1 MVAPIRFL
9 SGRQQQQKIG
19 VEGST
24 QDQKVLEVVGRA
36 GIGTTIFDPSVELE
50 VRGDAIVSGIITASS
65 ITITGAGNTFA
76 DLRVT
81 GVSTFDGS
89 ADFNSDIDVDGHTE
103 LDNLNVSGVSTF
115 ASDVDINASIDV
127 DGHTELDNL
136 NVSGVSTFASDVD
149 INASVDIDGHTELDN
164 LNVSGVSTFTSNVDI
179 NASIDVDGHTE
190 LDNLNVSGVSTFTS
204 NVDINASV
212 DIDGHTEL
220 DNLNVSGVSTFT
232 SNVDINASVDID
244 GHTELDNLNVSG
256 VSTFGSRIQPSVGSG
271 TNSGIEWQN
280 NPGGGTGDRAFIKYY
295 VESGE
300 NTKLLIG
307 IENEADDDLRLQ
319 ATNSSFSGRLTV
331 DDDLTVT
338 NNFTVN
344 GNTATFNAN
353 VDVNGSIDVSGH
365 TELDNLNVSGVS
377 TFNNNVGFSTNVDI
391 DGHTELDDVNVSG
404 VITATSLVIG
414 TNGQLGLVGIATILD
429 EDNMASDRD
438 DALATQQ
445 SIKKYVDDQITAQDL
460 DFADGIGGTGAVD
473 LDSQTFTIAGTSN
486 EIETSASGQTLTIGL
501 PNNVTISQDLTVNR
515 DVQINRNLNVD
526 GNITIGGTTATL
538 FTQTLQ
544 VADADLVLGVRTDA
558 FGNDVSNDTTANHGG
573 IAIASTEGTPLVVIV
588 NPGAGETLPSTY
600 KKIMWFKEGS
610 FTGLGTDAWL
620 SNYAIGIGST
630 QFPTGT
636 RLAAGSVQFTEND
649 LAVVRNINASGIITA
664 SNGFVGNLTGSAT
677 TAANLTRS
685 VIAGN
690 GLTGGGELT
699 ADRTLNVG
707 VGTGITVNGNDIQL
721 RNSDNLT
728 DGTITKWDD
737 GNGQLT
743 DSLITETGTIVNVG
757 SAITFFT
764 STGII
769 SATAYFGSGGN
780 LEDIIQS
787 KLEGFTSKFKP
798 HDSSITILGTPL
810 RVVNLEIFDNST
822 VGLITAVGF
831 GSTAQYYFNDVT
843 AIGLTTDA
851 NVNTSGIIT
860 SSGGFEAIN
869 GAVFTGDGSGLTN
882 LGSVAAGVTVSNN
895 DVLEGT
901 AAVLN
906 FGEDINV
913 SPISAGVVTFS
924 LNNNQNFTGI
934 VTISSFEVSGVS
946 TFTGAIDAN
955 GDLDVDGHT
964 ELDNLN
970 VSGVSTFTGAAD
982 FNGDIDV
989 DGHIELDDVNVSGA
1003 ITATTFTGNLAGT
1016 VNTAAQPNITSIGIL
1031 TGLDVTGH
1039 TELDSVNV
1047 SGVSTFTGA
1056 ADFNGDIDV
1065 DGHTELDNLNVS
1077 GVSTLTNVEIGAS
1090 LYDSNN
1096 STGSAGQLLS
1106 SVGSGISWT
1115 NTTTTA
1121 SGQNILSVSSSD
1133 TYNLT
1138 SSDIVSGVATAG
1150 FVSSSVVM
1158 TGTGSVGI
1166 GTTNPQAKLHVVDEF
1181 ILSTA
1186 GAASTQRISERAYTT
1201 DNGTL
1206 SWEGSAGQLFSIS
1219 NNLTSGS
1226 IFSVNDVSGIPSI
1239 DVDAD
1244 GTIQLAPFG
1253 ATENVGIGKTNPS
1266 EKLDVVGD
1274 IQVGQAT
1281 TTSTGWSIIRV
1292 KKAEGSGIIDFMDEG
1307 AGITTTTNPQY
1318 MVGRKFNERR
1328 DSLAIWRFV
1337 GSGNGGVGGH
1347 LTADALFQSSGDVY
1361 VSNNLGIGT
1370 TNPTSKLHVVGD
1382 ITANGDLGIGTTNP
1396 QAKLDVVG
1404 DSILSGTVGIG
1415 TTNSSS
1421 GSRVTIDVGVGTDDI
1436 GLSVVSGFTTT
1447 YDGFQ
1452 SGGLETIYRGL
1463 SIGNIVGGD
1472 YTTAVLQLNAINSSG
1487 YNNPWYLGAIA
1498 TPESGRGGQFFIG
1511 HRDQAAPNNRAEV
1524 LRIGTDGQVGI
1535 GTTNPTSKLH
1545 VVGDARVTGVV
1556 TATSFSGS
1564 GANLTSIPNSALTN
1578 DSVSYGGVSL
1588 DLGQSDATPAFD
1600 LSDATAY
1607 PYTSL
1612 TGITTEILGD
1622 TTPQLGGNLDLN
1634 SKFITGTGGINVT
1647 GVVTATTFV
1656 GNLTGTVS
1664 NASGATGDFSIADK
1678 IIHTGDTD
1686 TAIRFP
1692 ADDTFTVETAGS
1704 ERLRITSGGNIG
1716 IGSTQPLVALDV
1728 AGNIKQE
1735 IHTPTMPVGLND
1747 DIGVNWTKIE
1757 MGAGLERIN
1766 SLLYLGN
1773 GIVLAGSGDSAGDG
1787 DIYRSTDFG
1796 LTFTKIE
1803 MGADLEQIY
1812 SLVYCGN
1819 GIVLAGSGSGTGDG
1833 DVYRSTDFGLT
1844 WTKIEMGAG
1853 LEFIFALVYCGNG
1866 IVLAGSGSGTGDG
1879 DVYRSTDF
1887 GLTWTKIE
1895 MGAGLEQIYSLVYC
1909 GNGIVLAGAGLSGN
1923 DGDVYRSTDF
1933 GLTFTKIE
1941 MGSGLERI
1949 CSLEYCGN
1957 GIVLAGSGTGTGDGD
1972 VYRSTDFGLTFT
1984 KIEMGSGLE
1993 SFESLEYCG
2002 NGIVLAGSTNSTNDG
2017 DIYRSTD
2024 FGLTWTKI
2032 EMGADLER
2040 VQSLVYCGNGIVL
2053 AGSGSGTGDG
2063 DIYRSDVG
2071 FSQATSLQGSI
2082 TNI

>member
-115 ASDVDINASIDV
+115 ASD
-127 DGHTELDNL
+127 
-136 NVSGVSTFASDVD
+136 
-149 INASVDIDGHTELDN
+149 
-164 LNVSGVSTFTSNVDI
+164 
-179 NASIDVDGHTE
+179 
-190 LDNLNVSGVSTFTS
+190 
-204 NVDINASV
+204 VDINASV

-338 NNFTVN
+338 NNFIVN

-353 VDVNGSIDVSGH
+353 VDLNGSIDVSGH

-404 VITATSLVIG
+404 VITATSLVVG

-473 LDSQTFTIAGTSN
+473 LDSQTFTITGTSN

-869 GAVFTGDGSGLTN
+869 GATFTGDGSGLTN
-882 LGSVAAGVTVSNN
+882 LGSVAAGVTVTNN

-934 VTISSFEVSGVS
+934 VTISSFEVSGGS
-946 TFTGAIDAN
+946 TFTGTIDAN
-955 GDLDVDGHT
+955 GDLDVDGHTELDDLNVSGVSTFVSDVNINASIDVDGHTELDDLNVSGVATFASNVDINASIDVDGHT

-970 VSGVSTFTGAAD
+970 VSGVSTFQGNINLGDNKKINLGNDPDFEIYHNGSDSYIRDIGTGDLIIQANSLRLANTSGTNYLYGTTSAEVTLYH
-982 FNGDIDV
+982 NGIAK
-989 DGHIELDDVNVSGA
+989 LQTTSG
-1003 ITATTFTGNLAGT
+1003 
-1016 VNTAAQPNITSIGIL
+1016 GI
-1031 TGLDVTGH
+1031 DVTGT
-1039 TELDSVNV
+1039 TETDQ
-1047 SGVSTFTGA
+1047 
-1056 ADFNGDIDV
+1056 
-1065 DGHTELDNLNVS
+1065 LNVT
-1077 GVSTLTNVEIGAS
+1077 GFSTLTDVEIGGA

-1121 SGQNILSVSSSD
+1121 SGQNILTVSGSD
-1133 TYNLT
+1133 TYYLT
-1138 SSDIVSGVATAG
+1138 ASDRSVGVATAG
-1150 FVSSSVVM
+1150 FIDTSVVM
-1158 TGTGSVGI
+1158 TGIGSVGI
-1166 GTTNPQAKLHVVDEF
+1166 GTTIPRANLHVADEF
-1181 ILSTA
+1181 LISA
-1186 GAASTQRISERAYTT
+1186 GSATTQHITQKAYTT
-1201 DNGTL
+1201 NNGTL
-1206 SWEGSAGQLFSIS
+1206 AWEASEGQLFSIS
-1219 NNLTSGS
+1219 NNLSTGS
-1226 IFSVNDVSGIPSI
+1226 IFSVNDISGIPSI
-1239 DVDAD
+1239 DVNAD
-1244 GTIQLAPFG
+1244 GTVQLAPFG
-1253 ATENVGIGKTNPS
+1253 LTEYV
-1266 EKLDVVGD
+1266 
-1274 IQVGQAT
+1274 
-1281 TTSTGWSIIRV
+1281 
-1292 KKAEGSGIIDFMDEG
+1292 
-1307 AGITTTTNPQY
+1307 
-1318 MVGRKFNERR
+1318 
-1328 DSLAIWRFV
+1328 
-1337 GSGNGGVGGH
+1337 GVG
-1347 LTADALFQSSGDVY
+1347 L
-1361 VSNNLGIGT
+1361 
-1370 TNPTSKLHVVGD
+1370 TNPTSKLHVSGD
-1382 ITANGDLGIGTTNP
+1382 ISINQTTVIG
-1396 QAKLDVVG
+1396 
-1404 DSILSGTVGIG
+1404 S
-1415 TTNSSS
+1415 
-1421 GSRVTIDVGVGTDDI
+1421 
-1436 GLSVVSGFTTT
+1436 
-1447 YDGFQ
+1447 
-1452 SGGLETIYRGL
+1452 
-1463 SIGNIVGGD
+1463 
-1472 YTTAVLQLNAINSSG
+1472 
-1487 YNNPWYLGAIA
+1487 
-1498 TPESGRGGQFFIG
+1498 
-1511 HRDQAAPNNRAEV
+1511 
-1524 LRIGTDGQVGI
+1524 
-1535 GTTNPTSKLH
+1535 
-1545 VVGDARVTGVV
+1545 
-1556 TATSFSGS
+1556 ATSTLSS
-1564 GANLTSIPNSALTN
+1564 TS
-1578 DSVSYGGVSL
+1578 
-1588 DLGQSDATPAFD
+1588 Q
-1600 LSDATAY
+1600 
-1607 PYTSL
+1607 
-1612 TGITTEILGD
+1612 
-1622 TTPQLGGNLDLN
+1622 
-1634 SKFITGTGGINVT
+1634 
-1647 GVVTATTFV
+1647 
-1656 GNLTGTVS
+1656 TV
-1664 NASGATGDFSIADK
+1664 
-1678 IIHTGDTD
+1678 IHTGLSTSTYRSVEYNIQATQGTNFHVTKILALHNGT
-1686 TAIRFP
+1686 TAYSN
-1692 ADDTFTVETAGS
+1692 EYGS
-1704 ERLRITSGGNIG
+1704 IFNNTS
-1716 IGSTQPLVALDV
+1716 VALFDV
-1728 AGNIKQE
+1728 DISAGNI
-1735 IHTPTMPVGLND
+1735 
-1747 DIGVNWTKIE
+1747 
-1757 MGAGLERIN
+1757 R
-1766 SLLYLGN
+1766 LL
-1773 GIVLAGSGDSAGDG
+1773 A
-1787 DIYRSTDFG
+1787 T
-1796 LTFTKIE
+1796 
-1803 MGADLEQIY
+1803 
-1812 SLVYCGN
+1812 
-1819 GIVLAGSGSGTGDG
+1819 
-1833 DVYRSTDFGLT
+1833 
-1844 WTKIEMGAG
+1844 
-1853 LEFIFALVYCGNG
+1853 
-1866 IVLAGSGSGTGDG
+1866 
-1879 DVYRSTDF
+1879 
-1887 GLTWTKIE
+1887 
-1895 MGAGLEQIYSLVYC
+1895 
-1909 GNGIVLAGAGLSGN
+1909 
-1923 DGDVYRSTDF
+1923 
-1933 GLTFTKIE
+1933 
-1941 MGSGLERI
+1941 
-1949 CSLEYCGN
+1949 
-1957 GIVLAGSGTGTGDGD
+1957 
-1972 VYRSTDFGLTFT
+1972 
-1984 KIEMGSGLE
+1984 
-1993 SFESLEYCG
+1993 
-2002 NGIVLAGSTNSTNDG
+2002 GSTSSTTNYT
-2017 DIYRSTD
+2017 INYTA
-2024 FGLTWTKI
+2024 TK
-2032 EMGADLER
+2032 L
-2040 VQSLVYCGNGIVL
+2040 
-2053 AGSGSGTGDG
+2053 
-2063 DIYRSDVG
+2063 
-2071 FSQATSLQGSI
+2071 
-2082 TNI
+2082 